1 MRLAMKPLAG
11 TLAILLALAG
21 CKSSS
26 GNAAADNANAIFK
39 APVASTGS
47 GIDPETQ
54 GPISADTN
62 EVKAPRPEIL
72 VPGMAVKEITVDP
85 KDARTRIDLVRTLL
99 GEDWMLMSRTPKG
112 DGIIVYKFM
121 RRDVARV
128 DVDPFGIPDIHKA
141 TKEPAKPIPAK

>member
-1 MRLAMKPLAG
+1 MPRAMKSLAAALG
-11 TLAILLALAG
+11 LLIAAAA
-21 CKSSS
+21 CQSS
-26 GNAAADNANAIFK
+26 GNSSVDNANAIFK

-54 GPISADTN
+54 GPITAN
-62 EVKAPRPEIL
+62 EEEIKSVK
-72 VPGMAVKEITVDP
+72 PGALEMTGMQVKEITVDP

-99 GEDWMLMSRTPKG
+99 GEDWMLMSRTPKS
-112 DGIIVYKFM
+112 DGIVVYKFM

-141 TKEPAKPIPAK
+141 TKEPPTPVK